1 MGTAGIKECSGGGLR
16 VLTAP
21 GCLSLMDIL
30 GSLLSF
36 IFEI

>member
-30 GSLLSF
+30 VEF
-36 IFEI
+36 IILHL